1 MTADVIAFPRLNE
14 LEDALAE
21 LVAGNATYMP
31 MVQAVDYI
39 RGQHAS
45 AFIRSMT
52 LEIWTKHIV
61 RRMVRMEDPDRHPFA
76 RDFERGL

>member
-1 MTADVIAFPRLNE
+1 VTADVIAFPRLND

-21 LVAGNATYMP
+21 LVAGNATSMP
-31 MVQAVDYI
+31 MVQAVGYI
-39 RGQHAS
+39 RDHHAGS
-45 AFIRSMT
+45 IKSMN

-61 RRMVRMEDPDRHPFA
+61 RRMIRMGDDDRYPFA